1 MKMTN
6 NEIYTYATQL
16 MSAFQ
21 DTEQKF
27 PVKVNFYFLKNK
39 KLLLDLAREI
49 EQSRSAILEEYGVL
63 NAETNQYEFAPE
75 KIEIVNTELTNLFT
89 LEQEVNIYKVKIDSF
104 NDTDTLT
111 TAQMEALMF
120 MIED

>member
-49 EQSRSAILEEYGVL
+49 EQSRSAILEEHGVL
-63 NAETNQYEFAPE
+63 NTETNQYEFAPE

-104 NDTDTLT
+104 NDADTLT

>member
-1 MKMTN
+1 MQMTN

-27 PVKVNFYFLKNK
+27 PVKVNFYFLKNR

-49 EQSRSAILEEYGVL
+49 EQSRSEILEEHGVL
-63 NAETNQYEFAPE
+63 NDETNQYEFAPE
-75 KIEIVNTELTNLFT
+75 KVDIVNTELTNLFA
-89 LEQEVNIYKVKIDSF
+89 LEQEVNIYKVKIDNF
-104 NDTDTLT
+104 NDTDSLT

>member
-16 MSAFQ
+16 ISVFH

-39 KLLLDLAREI
+39 NLLLDLAREI

-63 NAETNQYEFAPE
+63 NAETNQYEIAPE
-75 KIEIVNTELTNLFT
+75 KIEIVNTELTNLFA
-89 LEQEVNIYKVKIDSF
+89 LEQEVNIYKVKIDNF
-104 NDTDTLT
+104 NDADTLT

>member
-1 MKMTN
+1 MTN

-89 LEQEVNIYKVKIDSF
+89 LEQEVNIYKVKIDNF
-104 NDTDTLT
+104 NDADTLT
-111 TAQMEALMF
+111 TTQMEALMF